1 MPDDSSRES
10 GQGESE
16 PPAESVPPTETPVL
30 SNATPAADAATATE
44 SAQVA
49 DDPTATESAPIA
61 DDPAATEFAPV
72 ADDPA
77 ATESLDPVEETE
89 PPPAA
94 PDDEDEETAVSKDG
108 KKTGLAFLRELPIL
122 LLIAFGLALL
132 IKTFLVQAFYI
143 PSESMEPTL
152 DVGDRVLV
160 NKVVYHL
167 HSPRRGDIIV
177 FEEPHPGPQPHR
189 NALQALLH
197 WLTQGL
203 GVSASPERD
212 FIKRVIAV
220 PGETLEIKQGT
231 VFVDGRRVTEP
242 YLSQAADRRD
252 YPPTKVPAKN
262 LFVMG
267 DNRTNSNDSRFGLGF
282 IPYDKVVGRA
292 FVIIWPPSHVSL
304 IRRAG

>member
-1 MPDDSSRES
+1 MPDDSSHQSGLEEPEPAAES
-10 GQGESE
+10 A
-16 PPAESVPPTETPVL
+16 AESVPTTEPPPITNPV
-30 SNATPAADAATATE
+30 SAADAATN
-44 SAQVA
+44 
-49 DDPTATESAPIA
+49 
-61 DDPAATEFAPV
+61 
-72 ADDPA
+72 
-77 ATESLDPVEETE
+77 TESLDPVVETE

-94 PDDEDEETAVSKDG
+94 PDEEEEDRAGSKNG
-108 KKTGLAFLRELPIL
+108 KKTGLAFLKELPIL

-167 HSPRRGDIIV
+167 HTPRTGDIIV

-189 NALQALLH
+189 NPLQALLH

-220 PGETLEIKQGT
+220 PGQTLEIKQGA
-231 VFVDGRRVTEP
+231 VFVDGHRLTEP
-242 YLSQAADRRD
+242 YLSRAADRRD
-252 YPPTKVPAKN
+252 YPPTKVPPKN

-292 FVIIWPPSHVSL
+292 FVIIWPPSDVSL
-304 IRRAG
+304 IRRPG